1 MAKVRVVLNRRGV
14 RELLKSD
21 AVAGACKAQADAIR
35 DRCGDGYESDVY
47 TGKNRVNGI
56 CIEKLRLLPGIDGPS
71 DNLPFHRLLTVRPPG
86 NLRRQRFLCVIHR

>member
-1 MAKVRVVLNRRGV
+1 MAKVRVVLKRRGV

-47 TGKNRVNGI
+47 TGKNRVNAMVWP
-56 CIEKLRLLPGIDGPS
+56 ESAKARQ
-71 DNLPFHRLLTVRPPG
+71 DNSHNNTI
-86 NLRRQRFLCVIHR
+86 LRRLK